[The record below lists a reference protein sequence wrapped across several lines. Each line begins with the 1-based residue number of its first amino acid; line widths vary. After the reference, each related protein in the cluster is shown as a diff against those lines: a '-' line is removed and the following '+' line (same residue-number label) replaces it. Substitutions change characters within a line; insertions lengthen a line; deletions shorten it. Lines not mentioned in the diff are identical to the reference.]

1 MSAKAKPKRAG
12 RHVQNAV
19 TLPVGMPD
27 ENDTMSKDLTQY
39 VTSKQA
45 AEMMGVV
52 TDHVY
57 RLIEGEK
64 LKTIRLGHEWLI
76 YVPSIEKYRRTK
88 SKRGRP
94 PSGSPSLPETNDG
107 QG

>member
-1 MSAKAKPKRAG
+1 M
-12 RHVQNAV
+12 QNAV

>member
-1 MSAKAKPKRAG
+1 MR
-12 RHVQNAV
+12 
-19 TLPVGMPD
+19 PVSQPISKGDD
-27 ENDTMSKDLTQY
+27 EMTKDLTKY
-39 VTSKQA
+39 VTTRQA

-57 RLIEGEK
+57 RLIEGDK
-64 LKTIRLGHEWLI
+64 LRSIRLGHEWLI
-76 YVPSIEKYRRTK
+76 YVPSIEKYQQTK

-94 PSGSPSLPETNDG
+94 PSGSSKTLEKDNG

>member
-1 MSAKAKPKRAG
+1 M
-12 RHVQNAV
+12 
-19 TLPVGMPD
+19 T
-27 ENDTMSKDLTQY
+27 TDLTKY
-39 VTSKQA
+39 ATTRQA

-64 LKTIRLGHEWLI
+64 LKSVRLGHEWLI
-76 YVPSIEKYRRTK
+76 FVPSIEKYQQTK

-94 PSGSPSLPETNDG
+94 PSGAPRQVETNDG